1 MTKTREGKSWI
12 VKNLVFSHLRTI
24 YRLKNPVNKK
34 HQRMLFKN
42 ITFHPSFPTHSR
54 FRPDEGLLNISVNR
68 NRRCFKSQRSGAEV
82 CARTKLRDV
91 QSSVLLH
98 TQRRAVNYETCCSHA
113 AVYLWTG
120 FSPSRGTR
128 GAPKQRSASSQTKG
142 RCDFKPPQFTVF
154 INWDQLLYN
163 LNLRKD
169 TWRDLA

>member
-1 MTKTREGKSWI
+1 MVNIALLILLEWLRRGRGNPGLWKISSFHI
-12 VKNLVFSHLRTI
+12 FRTI

-42 ITFHPSFPTHSR
+42 ITFHSSCPTHSR

-91 QSSVLLH
+91 QGSVLLH
-98 TQRRAVNYETCCSHA
+98 TQKRAVNCETCCSHA
-113 AVYLWTG
+113 AVYLWNG

-128 GAPKQRSASSQTKG
+128 GAARRHRNSVQPLHRLRADVTS
-142 RCDFKPPQFTVF
+142 
-154 INWDQLLYN
+154 
-163 LNLRKD
+163 NLRSSPYS
-169 TWRDLA
+169 